1 MYQPTNPQLLHYE
14 KKKKKRTM
22 LEVKGHAW
30 EIIKLVARYVSASSN
45 FAAHCKLKQYNL
57 NLSCQGWPRHTL

>member
-1 MYQPTNPQLLHYE
+1 
-14 KKKKKRTM
+14 M